1 QGKSVSSCYCLNAV
15 LPSNS
20 GIRRDSIVQK
30 LKDHGIGSS
39 VHYPGPI
46 PMMSYYKE
54 KYKYVSG
61 QFPIAEWLANKTIS
75 LPVAPHVPIGFEDR
89 IGSAMKKAILDAYKS
104 I

>member
-1 QGKSVSSCYCLNAV
+1 MHNSSIIANELY
-15 LPSNS
+15 SNS
-20 GIRRDSIVQK
+20 SEK
-30 LKDHGIGSS
+30 SK
-39 VHYPGPI
+39 
-46 PMMSYYKE
+46 KE

-89 IGSAMKKAILDAYKS
+89 IGSAIKKAILDAYKS